1 MSQALLA
8 WRLRALNIILYFLIK
23 ETERGSLERCLR
35 TALKRSALKAVLPP
49 PLLPRLPHEPYERL
63 RTQKVLKNKK
73 SSSDG
78 WTPPLE
84 PFIRP
89 LIAAQE

>member
-73 SSSDG
+73 SS
-78 WTPPLE
+78 
-84 PFIRP
+84 
-89 LIAAQE
+89 